1 MFGSLGWQELLII
14 FAILALLF
22 GGSRVAGLFGAL
34 GKGVR
39 EFRTEVKGDEK
50 KPDAT
55 ASSTGGTAAA
65 STASTAASSTPG
77 EPPKTS

>member
-39 EFRTEVKGDEK
+39 EFRSEVKGADK
-50 KPDAT
+50 KPDVVD
-55 ASSTGGTAAA
+55 SF
-65 STASTAASSTPG
+65 STANGEQPGNGEQTKSS
-77 EPPKTS
+77 

>member
-1 MFGSLGWQELLII
+1 MFGGLGWQELLII
-14 FAILALLF
+14 FAILGLLF
-22 GGSRVAGLFGAL
+22 GGSRVAGLFGSL

-39 EFRTEVKGDEK
+39 EFRSEVKGDEK

-55 ASSTGGTAAA
+55 AA
-65 STASTAASSTPG
+65 SSTAASTTPG

>member
-55 ASSTGGTAAA
+55 ASATGAA
-65 STASTAASSTPG
+65 STTTSTAAPSG
-77 EPPKTS
+77 EPPKAT